1 MIMFQKNENSI
12 LVITLLITLGL
23 VTGVYWWI
31 AHTHNINISSYI
43 NASSENKEQNLLK
56 TNSSPNNT
64 LDRVSDVPT
73 GLFSYGG
80 STTWAPIRTK
90 TERKIETI
98 FPKYELRYTNPATG
112 SPGSGVGI
120 KMLLNNELAFSQ
132 SSRSLKEKEY
142 QQAQRRGFTLTEIP
156 VAIDGIAVVVH
167 PNLDLP
173 GLTLDNL
180 RNIYTGK
187 ITNWEELGGPNLEI
201 IPYSKKNEGGTVEF
215 FKKNVLLQE
224 DFSNNIQ
231 EIETTTQA
239 LRNVSRNEG
248 SIFYASAP
256 EIIGQ
261 CGVKP
266 LPIGRVSDRL
276 IPPYKEPFVS
286 LSQCPQKRNQLNLK
300 AFKNDEYPMTRRL
313 FVIVKQNG
321 QIDEQA
327 GLAYAKLLLTQEG
340 QKLISEAGFVRIR

>member
-1 MIMFQKNENSI
+1 MMFQKNENSI

-43 NASSENKEQNLLK
+43 NASSENKEQNLFTTK
-56 TNSSPNNT
+56 SSQDNT
-64 LDRVSDVPT
+64 LERVSDVPA

-90 TERKIETI
+90 TEQKIEKA

-120 KMLLNNELAFSQ
+120 KMLLNNELAFSE
-132 SSRSLKEKEY
+132 SSRALKEKEY
-142 QQAQRRGFTLTEIP
+142 QQAQRKGFTLTEIP

-167 PNLDLP
+167 PNLDVP
-173 GLTLDNL
+173 GLTIDNL
-180 RNIYTGK
+180 KDIYTGK
-187 ITNWEELGGPNLEI
+187 IKNWEELGGPNLEV
-201 IPYSKKNEGGTVEF
+201 IPYSKENEGGTVEF
-215 FKKNVLLQE
+215 FKKNVLHQE
-224 DFSNNIQ
+224 DFGNNIQ
-231 EIETTTQA
+231 AIETTTEA
-239 LRNVSRNEG
+239 LRKVSTNKG

-256 EIIGQ
+256 EMVGQ

-266 LPIGRVSDRL
+266 LPIGRVADKL
-276 IPPYKEPFVS
+276 IPPYKEPFVP
-286 LSQCPQKRNQLNLK
+286 LSQCPQKRNQLNLE
-300 AFKNDEYPMTRRL
+300 AFKKDEYPMTRRL

-327 GLAYAKLLLTQEG
+327 GLAYAKLLLTEEG